1 MSAACARVNFPR
13 LADGAPFYSPGCK
26 ACRTMESE
34 PSQNFNERLSQWVAN
49 QGFWFQ
55 IRYSMTGSGTKG
67 TAMFHL
73 LRLGFR
79 LAIFLLVA
87 GAGAWIYLVKV
98 AESEKFKTGLQTS
111 IKEGLFAS
119 DAELEGFSRT
129 QGQLVINR
137 LACQGG

>member
-55 IRYSMTGSGTKG
+55 IRYSMTGSGMKG

-79 LAIFLLVA
+79 LLVFLLLVA
-87 GAGAWIYLVKV
+87 IGGWIYLVKV
-98 AESEKFKTGLQTS
+98 SESEHYRKQMEEKLRIGLS
-111 IKEGLFAS
+111 AKE
-119 DAELEGFSRT
+119 AELK
-129 QGQLVINR
+129 
-137 LACQGG
+137 